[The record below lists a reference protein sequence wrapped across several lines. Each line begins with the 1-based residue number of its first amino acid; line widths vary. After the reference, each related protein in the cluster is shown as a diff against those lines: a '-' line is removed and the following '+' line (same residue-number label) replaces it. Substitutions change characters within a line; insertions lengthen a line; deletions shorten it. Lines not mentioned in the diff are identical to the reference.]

1 MAVKNRKQIE
11 ELIYQVFDALD
22 PTGANTNKYKSIFSP
37 MDDKEFEKY
46 IKDFLNDDTEN
57 FVLDMIDFERDIKM
71 DNVEKAAKILNI
83 PISEYIFMP
92 SLSMDKK
99 NVISSTDKCIVGYAN
114 IKRLQQL
121 VMKKNGLSTSNSKV
135 SALTG
140 QVVDKD
146 KNSRDSDIESE
157 ILVSLGAE
165 KILQELNSVRA
176 DDMVMKRE
184 ANNQIA
190 TKGYVILDE
199 LTNLPT
205 NKITLNTV
213 NAFLLGMHVKS
224 DLISSSYILPK
235 TTEMLI

>member
-1 MAVKNRKQIE
+1 MAVKNRKEIE
-11 ELIYQVFDALD
+11 NLIYQVFDALD
-22 PTGANTNKYKSIFSP
+22 PTGANTEKYKSMFSP
-37 MDDKEFEKY
+37 MNDKEFEKFM
-46 IKDFLNDDTEN
+46 KEFLNDDMEN
-57 FVLDMIDFERDIKM
+57 FVLDMVDYERDVRM
-71 DNVEKAAKILNI
+71 ENVEKAAKILNV

-92 SLSMDKK
+92 NLTMDKK
-99 NVISSTDKCIVGYAN
+99 NVISTPDKCLVGYVN

-121 VMKKNGLSTSNSKV
+121 VMKKNGLSIDNSKI

-157 ILVSLGAE
+157 ILVSLGAD
-165 KILQELNSVRA
+165 KILQELNGARA

-184 ANNQIA
+184 MNNQIA

-205 NKITLNTV
+205 NKTTLTTV
-213 NAFLLGMHVKS
+213 NSFLLAMHIKS
-224 DLISSSYILPK
+224 NLISDSYILPK
-235 TTEMLI
+235 TMEAIL